1 MRKMTMKNKV
11 LAAAGALALVA
22 GGGGAAFAYWTT
34 SGSGSGSAANES
46 SNGTLVLSAEFDPGL
61 VPGNSAVVT
70 YKAANANTTGS
81 KVNTLSATVDTTG
94 APGCLA
100 AWFTVTV
107 PTVPTG
113 GVLVP
118 AGAGGSTRV
127 PLGTGTL
134 TFLNDD
140 ANQDLCKGA
149 TITVKVN
156 SN

>member
-1 MRKMTMKNKV
+1 MRKMTKKNKV

-22 GGGGAAFAYWTT
+22 GGGSAAYAYWTT
-34 SGSGSGSAANES
+34 TGSGSGSAANES
-46 SNGTLVLSAEFDPGL
+46 SNGTLVLSATFSPGL
-61 VPGNSAVVT
+61 VPGNSTAVT
-70 YKAANANTTGS
+70 YTAANANTTGS
-81 KVNTLSATVDTTG
+81 KVNSLSATVDTSGT
-94 APGCLA
+94 PGCLPG
-100 AWFTVTV
+100 WFTVTV
-107 PTVPTG
+107 PVVPTG

-118 AGAGGSTRV
+118 AGATV
-127 PLGTGTL
+127 TPLGAGTL